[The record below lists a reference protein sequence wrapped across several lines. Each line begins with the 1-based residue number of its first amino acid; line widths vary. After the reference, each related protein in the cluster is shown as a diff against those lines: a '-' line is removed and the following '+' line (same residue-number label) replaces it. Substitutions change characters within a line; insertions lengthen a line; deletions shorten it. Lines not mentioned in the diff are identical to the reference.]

1 MRIPAL
7 AIYFDRRRLASYMVL
22 AFVLGGLLGGAMW
35 NIGGIYI
42 PESPALH
49 SGALDALSRFT
60 SYEELKG
67 FISTHQTGHWYTEE
81 ELSSMRGFVT
91 DLSDLSGSV
100 ANKVASAAQAA
111 EAASGALDFSGT
123 NVQVEGVDE
132 ADIIKTDGRY
142 IYMATDDTVVIV
154 RAYPPEEAEV
164 VARLRLYQWVS
175 DLFINGD
182 KLAVFLTLSREV
194 YYDVLGCEPSPDLD
208 IETTVQVYDI
218 SDRSSP
224 ELEREVTVE
233 GAYFNSRM
241 IGDYVYAVVRKGAWL
256 ERDEVSLPSF
266 SSEKTWW
273 EVDPTD
279 IYYVNQSDMGFVF
292 TNVLAFNVQ
301 DPGEEFTSE
310 TFLLGVGTALY
321 VSLENIYIAAG
332 GWDEETSIY
341 KIGIQGGEVSYVAEG
356 KVPGRVL
363 NQFSMDEHDGYFR
376 IATTQGRVSRSG
388 GGTGN
393 NVYVLNST
401 LGIVGSLEG
410 LAPGEE
416 IHSARFMGERC
427 YLVTFRKVDP
437 LFVIDL
443 SDPSEPEVLGK
454 LKIPG
459 FSDYLHPYD
468 ENTLIGFGKE
478 TEEAEEGDF
487 AWHQGIKISLFDVS
501 DVSNPRELAKLVIGD
516 RGSDS
521 PVLRDHR
528 AFLFSGARNLL
539 VVPILVAEVDP
550 ERFSGPVPANTP
562 GEFVF
567 QGAYVL
573 DVSPESGISVRGR
586 VTHLDERDDL
596 LKSGYWFE
604 SAYEVRRSLYI
615 EDVLYTISGRM
626 IKMNSLLDLSELGK
640 VDIN

>member
-49 SGALDALSRFT
+49 SGALDALCRFT

-67 FISTHQTGHWYTEE
+67 FISTHETGYWYAEE

-91 DLSDLSGSV
+91 DLSGSV

-111 EAASGALDFSGT
+111 EAAPGALDFSGT

-194 YYDVLGCEPSPDLD
+194 YYDVLGCEPPPDLD

-266 SSEKTWW
+266 SSEKSWW

-279 IYYVNQSDMGFVF
+279 IYYVNQSDAGFVF
-292 TNVLAFNVQ
+292 TNIVAFNVQ

-332 GWDEETSIY
+332 SWDEETSIY

-363 NQFSMDEHDGYFR
+363 NQFSMDEHDGNFR

-459 FSDYLHPYD
+459 YSDYLHPYD

-501 DVSNPRELAKLVIGD
+501 DVNNPRELAKLVIGD

-528 AFLFSGARNLL
+528 AFLFSRARNLL

-550 ERFSGPVPANTP
+550 ERFSGPVPANTR

-573 DVSPESGISVRGR
+573 YVSPESGISVRGR
-586 VTHLDERDDL
+586 VTHLDGRDDL
-596 LKSGYWFE
+596 LKSGYRFE

-626 IKMNSLLDLSELGK
+626 IKMNSLEDLSELGK
-640 VDIN
+640 VDIT

>member
-49 SGALDALSRFT
+49 LGALDALSRFT

-67 FISTHQTGHWYTEE
+67 FISTHQTGHWYAEE
-81 ELSSMRGFVT
+81 ELSSIRGFVT
-91 DLSDLSGSV
+91 DLSDIL
-100 ANKVASAAQAA
+100 ANKAVTAPQVA

-154 RAYPPEEAEV
+154 KAYPPEEAEV

-194 YYDVLGCEPSPDLD
+194 YYDVLGCEPPPDLD

-266 SSEKTWW
+266 SSEKSWW

-279 IYYVNQSDMGFVF
+279 IYYVNQSDAAFVF

-401 LGIVGSLEG
+401 LGIVGRLEG

-416 IHSARFMGERC
+416 IHSARFMEGRC
-427 YLVTFRKVDP
+427 YLVTFKKVDP

-443 SDPSEPEVLGK
+443 SDPSDPEVLGK

-459 FSDYLHPYD
+459 YSDYLHPYD

-487 AWHQGIKISLFDVS
+487 AWYQGIKISLFDVS

-528 AFLFSGARNLL
+528 AFLFSRVRNLL

-550 ERFSGPVPANTP
+550 ERFSGPVPANTH

-586 VTHLDERDDL
+586 VTHLDGRDDL

-626 IKMNSLLDLSELGK
+626 IKMNSLEDLSELGK
-640 VDIN
+640 VDIT

>member
-7 AIYFDRRRLASYMVL
+7 AIYFDRRKLASYMVL

-67 FISTHQTGHWYTEE
+67 FINTHETGYWYAEE
-81 ELSSMRGFVT
+81 DLSSV
-91 DLSDLSGSV
+91 
-100 ANKVASAAQAA
+100 NKAATAAQAA
-111 EAASGALDFSGT
+111 KAASQGALDFSGT

-142 IYMATDDTVVIV
+142 IYMATEDTVVIV

-182 KLAVFLTLSREV
+182 KLAVFLTLSRQV
-194 YYDVLGCEPSPDLD
+194 YYDVLGCEPPPELD

-266 SSEKTWW
+266 SSEKSWW

-279 IYYVNQSDMGFVF
+279 IYYVNQSDAGFVF
-292 TNVLAFNVQ
+292 TNILAFNVQ
-301 DPGEEFTSE
+301 DPEEEFSSE

-332 GWDEETSIY
+332 SWDEDTSVY

-356 KVPGRVL
+356 RVPGRVL
-363 NQFSMDEHDGYFR
+363 NQFSMDEHDGNFR
-376 IATTQGRVSRSG
+376 IATTQGHVSRSG

-401 LGIVGSLEG
+401 LGIIGSLEG
-410 LAPGEE
+410 LAPGEQ

-427 YLVTFRKVDP
+427 YLVTFKKVDP

-443 SDPSEPEVLGK
+443 SNPSEPEVLGK

-459 FSDYLHPYD
+459 YSDYLHPYD

-478 TEEAEEGDF
+478 TEEAEMGDF
-487 AWHQGIKISLFDVS
+487 AWYQGIKISLFDVS
-501 DVSNPRELAKLVIGD
+501 DVSSPRELAKLVIGD

-521 PVLRDHR
+521 PALDDHK
-528 AFLFSGARNLL
+528 AFLFSWARNLL

-550 ERFSGPVPANTP
+550 ERFAGPVPANTH
-562 GEFVF
+562 GEYVF

-573 DVSPESGISVRGR
+573 DISPESGISVRGR

-626 IKMNSLLDLSELGK
+626 IKMNSLVDLSEMGK
-640 VDIN
+640 VDIS